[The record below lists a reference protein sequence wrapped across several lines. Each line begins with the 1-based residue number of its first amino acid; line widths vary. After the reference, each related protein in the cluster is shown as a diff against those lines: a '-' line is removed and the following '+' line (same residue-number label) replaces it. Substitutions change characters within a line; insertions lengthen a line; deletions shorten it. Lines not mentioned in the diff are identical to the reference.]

1 MAVLACSF
9 AMALPFV
16 SRAATEQAGTDHVTL
31 EQSGTDGVAV
41 TVGMDHGYEEAVTAV
56 SLTLQVEVEKGTEE
70 ISFSFPSE
78 LEDAVTGYRY
88 ADGYLYLYVASNE
101 GIFDSDDELYLG
113 ELTADAK
120 TSAGLTAMVSYVDGT
135 FQTANAAYGGK
146 NVRPASVSAPIQLS
160 QSGAGKPDAP
170 DTGDNSG
177 SGGSGSGSGGSSGS
191 GGGSGSGGS
200 GSGSGGSSGSGS
212 GGSSDSGSGSGS
224 GSGGGSG
231 SRSGAGSGSALP
243 SYVVKGNW
251 RQDGDQWYFTDQS
264 GKAYKNAWAAVVN
277 PYANTAAGQS
287 VFDWFRFDEEGKMQT
302 GWVTDTDGNTYYL
315 NPVSD
320 NTRGKMQTGWVW
332 IPDANGVSRC
342 YYFNP
347 NSDGTRGRLMKNTT
361 IDGSTVNADGAW
373 VVNGVVQTRK
383 AN

>member
-1 MAVLACSF
+1 MKNSRNKKHTAVAVVACSF

-41 TVGMDHGYEEAVTAV
+41 TVGMDHAHEEAVTAV
-56 SLTLQVEVEKGTEE
+56 SLTLQVEVEKGKED

-88 ADGYLYLYVASNE
+88 ADGYLYLYVASSE

-177 SGGSGSGSGGSSGS
+177 S
-191 GGGSGSGGS
+191 
-200 GSGSGGSSGSGS
+200 
-212 GGSSDSGSGSGS
+212 
-224 GSGGGSG
+224 
-231 SRSGAGSGSALP
+231 AL
-243 SYVVKGNW
+243 
-251 RQDGDQWYFTDQS
+251 
-264 GKAYKNAWAAVVN
+264 A
-277 PYANTAAGQS
+277 
-287 VFDWFRFDEEGKMQT
+287 
-302 GWVTDTDGNTYYL
+302 
-315 NPVSD
+315 
-320 NTRGKMQTGWVW
+320 
-332 IPDANGVSRC
+332 
-342 YYFNP
+342 
-347 NSDGTRGRLMKNTT
+347 
-361 IDGSTVNADGAW
+361 
-373 VVNGVVQTRK
+373 
-383 AN
+383 

>member
-16 SRAATEQAGTDHVTL
+16 YRAATEQAGTDHVTL

-146 NVRPASVSAPIQLS
+146 NVRPASVSAPIQLN

-177 SGGSGSGSGGSSGS
+177 SGGSAS
-191 GGGSGSGGS
+191 GS
-200 GSGSGGSSGSGS
+200 GSGSES
-212 GGSSDSGSGSGS
+212 GGSS

-287 VFDWFRFDEEGKMQT
+287 VFDWFRFDEAGKMQT

-347 NSDGTRGRLMKNTT
+347 NSDGTRGRLMKNTI
-361 IDGSTVNADGAW
+361 IDGSTVNAEGAW